1 MARPQKPRDGER
13 IDRVMY
19 DLPELTFV
27 TCHGCEPWEA
37 LAVKLMLK

>member
-19 DLPELTFV
+19 DCPS
-27 TCHGCEPWEA
+27 
-37 LAVKLMLK
+37 